1 MFTLDSLTSLISS
14 YQILAEETEG
24 CSQYMVLWIQPGALF
39 KIVPVEEAGMSWDG
53 SSTTLN
59 CCFWLGL
66 SFYMQKQCGPVG
78 GARLGSK
85 SQKAGLKSHLTHLQ
99 AV

>member
-1 MFTLDSLTSLISS
+1 
-14 YQILAEETEG
+14 
-24 CSQYMVLWIQPGALF
+24 MVLWVQPGALF
-39 KIVPVEEAGMSWDG
+39 KIVPVEEAGMYWDG

-78 GARLGSK
+78 GA
-85 SQKAGLKSHLTHLQ
+85 Q
-99 AV
+99 AWE